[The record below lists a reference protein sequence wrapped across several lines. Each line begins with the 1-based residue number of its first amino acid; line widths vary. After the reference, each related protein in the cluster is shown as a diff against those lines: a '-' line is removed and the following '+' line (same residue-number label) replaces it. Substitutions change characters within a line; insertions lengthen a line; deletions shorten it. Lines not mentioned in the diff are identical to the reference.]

1 MAKSNVEREN
11 NTVTFEFS
19 VTPEEFEKAL
29 ERSYKKNVK
38 KINLPGFRRGKA
50 PRFLIEKTYG
60 KEIFYEDA
68 VNFIPLPSPGS
79 TSRMTAS
86 TRRRILFSPPRSL
99 SSPSSSL
106 TATRA

>member
-68 VNFIPLPSPGS
+68 VNFV
-79 TSRMTAS
+79 RV
-86 TRRRILFSPPRSL
+86 
-99 SSPSSSL
+99 
-106 TATRA
+106 